1 MKTFREPFPFFRK
14 TWYTAEKDGR
24 EAAPIKE
31 KTFNRILLG
40 AFAFVLAALTVLLPL
55 AFGIGSPRL
64 SAAEPRT
71 VLTPEPEAGEDDVKI
86 ATPVPTPVHI
96 IETPTPY
103 YPRTAVNLLVN
114 GTPIFAVDSR
124 DAADRL
130 VHLYLEECA
139 FENMEHN
146 EILLKA
152 SVDAELATV
161 PYDGSVEYCE
171 FDDALNRLRKNR
183 SLIPVHRTVERAVIT
198 VTPFESHAETSRLL
212 PEGTRIFRRVGVS
225 ARRLALSETLYLDGM
240 ASSDTETLN
249 VQVLTAVDQRVL
261 TGTVRV
267 AAVTVDPYFGH
278 RGPDAP
284 SLSFRYPIRGTL
296 SGYFGPDGDA
306 MHYGVDF
313 TAAPGT
319 RVVAP
324 ESGTVVFAGE
334 RKGYGPVIEIRHENG
349 FISRLSPVRTGLLL
363 EQHVSAGDTVGTLP
377 EIERSTTATLHYEL
391 LIDGVPYN
399 PMFYLPEQ

>member
-1 MKTFREPFPFFRK
+1 VKVSENRFLFSVIC
-14 TWYTAEKDGR
+14 AILQSNDGR

-31 KTFNRILLG
+31 KTLNRILLG
-40 AFAFVLAALTVLLPL
+40 AFAFALAALAVLLPL
-55 AFGIGSPRL
+55 AFKAGRPRL
-64 SAAEPRT
+64 SLAEPR
-71 VLTPEPEAGEDDVKI
+71 VILTPEPEAGEDAVKI

-124 DAADRL
+124 EAAEQL

-139 FENMEHN
+139 FENMERN
-146 EILLKA
+146 EVLLKA
-152 SVDAELATV
+152 AIDAELSTA

-171 FDDALNRLRKNR
+171 FDAALQRLRKNR
-183 SLIPVHRTVERAVIT
+183 SLIPVHRTVERAVIS
-198 VTPFESHAETSRLL
+198 VTPFETHAETSKIL
-212 PEGTRIFRRVGVS
+212 PEGTRVFRRIGVS
-225 ARRLALSETLYLDGM
+225 ARRLTLSETLYLDGM

-249 VQVLTAVDQRVL
+249 VQVLTAIDERVL
-261 TGTVRV
+261 TGTVRL
-267 AAVTVDPYFGH
+267 AAVTNDPYFGH

-284 SLSFRYPIRGTL
+284 ALSFRYPIRGTL
-296 SGYFGPDGDA
+296 TSYFGPDGSA
-306 MHYGVDF
+306 MRYGVDF

-324 ESGTVVFAGE
+324 ESGTIVFVGE
-334 RKGYGPVIEIRHENG
+334 RRGYGPVVEIRHENG

-363 EQHVSAGDTVGTLP
+363 EQHVAAGDPIGTLP

-391 LIDGVPYN
+391 LIDGIPYN
-399 PMFYLPEQ
+399 PMFYLPEN

>member
-1 MKTFREPFPFFRK
+1 M
-14 TWYTAEKDGR
+14 
-24 EAAPIKE
+24 
-31 KTFNRILLG
+31 
-40 AFAFVLAALTVLLPL
+40 LAALAVLLPL
-55 AFGIGSPRL
+55 VFKKGSPRL

-71 VLTPEPEAGEDDVKI
+71 VLTPEPEAGEDAVRI

-124 DAADRL
+124 DAAERL

-139 FENMEHN
+139 YENVGPN
-146 EILLKA
+146 EVLLKA
-152 SVDAELATV
+152 AIDAELATV

-183 SLIPVHRTVERAVIT
+183 SLIPVHRTVERAVVT
-198 VTPFESHAETSRLL
+198 VTPFETHAENSKLL
-212 PEGTRIFRRVGVS
+212 PEGTRVFRRIGVA

-249 VQVLTAVDQRVL
+249 VQLLTAIDQRVL
-261 TGTVRV
+261 NGTVRID
-267 AAVTVDPYFGH
+267 AVVTDPYFGH
-278 RGPDAP
+278 SGPDAP
-284 SLSFRYPIRGTL
+284 SLTFRYPVRGTL
-296 SGYFGPDGDA
+296 TGYFGPAGGV
-306 MHYGVDF
+306 MHWGIDF
-313 TAAPGT
+313 TAAPGA

-324 ESGTVVFAGE
+324 EAGTVVFVGE
-334 RKGYGPVIEIRHENG
+334 RKGYGPVVEIRHENG
-349 FISRLSPVRTGLLL
+349 FVSRLSPVRTGLLL
-363 EQHVSAGDTVGTLP
+363 EQHVAAGDPIGVLP

-391 LIDGVPYN
+391 LIEGVPYN
-399 PMFYLPEQ
+399 PMFYLPEP